1 MFIASTNRQ
10 HDIVSLTSTLGFVKA
25 ALSKPTVP
33 MYTRWVRGGNLRLV
47 TRTGRAKVAS
57 GGSLLSARRLA
68 LMLFNRRKRIRELE
82 EAEARGE
89 SFWTSAFNR
98 KVRTRLTHAATG
110 ASGPAMQAVV
120 ESARLLI
127 LSDEGLHYLMKP
139 ELHPAEDFSLYF
151 FNAPDDTMPTVIE
164 SLFVAMSGLA
174 SGGFHFGV
182 NPWDFVNSAQEILAE
197 ERIAYDFANGQM
209 VPFESKEMHQAV
221 VEPALQL
228 LHNPKFAKAEKPYRQ
243 ALDELSKGTPGDAIT
258 DAGTAL
264 QETLTAL
271 GCDGN
276 SLGPLI
282 KSAKA
287 KGLLAAHDV
296 RMTQAI
302 EDVME
307 WVAADRS
314 AKGDSHKADESEKE
328 DAWFTIHVVG
338 AVIVR
343 LVSARRR

>member
-1 MFIASTNRQ
+1 MYE
-10 HDIVSLTSTLGFVKA
+10 GFEHR
-25 ALSKPTVP
+25 PT
-33 MYTRWVRGGNLRLV
+33 TRGG
-47 TRTGRAKVAS
+47 
-57 GGSLLSARRLA
+57 LLLARRLPVV
-68 LMLFNRRKRIRELE
+68 LFSRRKRLQELA

-89 SFWTSAFNR
+89 SFWTSAFNQ

-110 ASGPAMQAVV
+110 ASGMSMQAVG

-127 LSDEGLHYLMKP
+127 LSDEGLHYLVSAN
-139 ELHPAEDFSLYF
+139 LHPAEDFSKYF
-151 FNAPDDTMPTVIE
+151 FDAPDDMMPTVIE
-164 SLFVAMSGLA
+164 SIFVAMGGLV
-174 SGGFHFGV
+174 SGGFHFGIT
-182 NPWDFVNSAQEILAE
+182 PWDFVNSVQEIFAE
-197 ERIAYDFANGQM
+197 ERIAYDFSTGRM

-228 LHNPKFAKAEKPYRQ
+228 LHNPKFEKAEKAYRQ
-243 ALDELSKGTPGDAIT
+243 ALEELSKGTPGDAVT

-264 QETLTAL
+264 QETLTTL

-282 KSAKA
+282 KSAKG
-287 KGLLAAHDV
+287 KGLLAAHDI

-307 WVAADRS
+307 WVTADRS
-314 AKGDSHKADESEKE
+314 EKGDSHKADESEKE

-338 AVIVR
+338 ALIVR
-343 LVSARRR
+343 LVGASRR

>member
-1 MFIASTNRQ
+1 
-10 HDIVSLTSTLGFVKA
+10 VL
-25 ALSKPTVP
+25 
-33 MYTRWVRGGNLRLV
+33 Y
-47 TRTGRAKVAS
+47 
-57 GGSLLSARRLA
+57 
-68 LMLFNRRKRIRELE
+68 NRRKRLRERA

-89 SFWTSAFNR
+89 SFWTSSFDR

-110 ASGPAMQAVV
+110 ASGPAMQAVG
-120 ESARLLI
+120 ESARSLI
-127 LSDEGLHYLMKP
+127 LSDEGLHFLMKP

-151 FNAPDDTMPTVIE
+151 FNAPDDMMPTVIE
-164 SLFVAMSGLA
+164 SLFAAMSGLA
-174 SGGFHFGV
+174 DGGFYFGV
-182 NPWDFVNSAQEILAE
+182 NPWDFVNSVQEILAE

-209 VPFESKEMHQAV
+209 APFESKEMHQAV

-228 LHNPKFAKAEKPYRQ
+228 LHNPRFAKAEKAYRQ

-282 KSAKA
+282 KSAKG
-287 KGLLAAHDV
+287 KGLLAAHDI

-302 EDVME
+302 EDVMQ

-314 AKGDSHKADESEKE
+314 EKGDSHKADTAQKE
-328 DAWFTIHVVG
+328 DAWFIVHVVG
-338 AVIVR
+338 ALIVR
-343 LVSARRR
+343 LGGAGGR